1 MLEQVQFYESY
12 DVDSTSYKY
21 GRVAGPFQGEGGVT
35 AATSTTVSADATA
48 RNPFAGL
55 KAGDGLWF
63 RTAEQT
69 VVKRKIATASSTVSL
84 VSSGANLTFSAIPW
98 HYLPFTIGTGLTNGW
113 HRIAHFRPGS
123 VTVHIILA
131 TLGATSMDI
140 TIEVRGSGNF
150 QANPNTIWTKNY
162 AAAEEDAVI
171 VTEVGSDLRVG
182 VKGGSDFT
190 GTDVLDV
197 FMTGVIRK

>member
-1 MLEQVQFYESY
+1 MPEQVQFYSAY
-12 DVDSTSYKY
+12 DLDATSYKY
-21 GRVAGPFQGEGGVT
+21 GRVTGPFQGEGGVT

-55 KAGDGLWF
+55 KVGDLLWF

-69 VVKRKIATASSTVSL
+69 VVKRKIATATSTTSL
-84 VSSGANLTFSAIPW
+84 VSSGAALTFTSIPW

-123 VTVHIILA
+123 ITVHILLA
-131 TLGATSMDI
+131 TLGATTMDVN
-140 TIEVRGSGNF
+140 IEIRGSGNF
-150 QANPNTIWTKNY
+150 QADPNEVWSKSY
-162 AAAEEDAVI
+162 DAAAEDAVI

-182 VKGGSDFT
+182 VKGGSDFS